1 MDDKPLNIKSIVVN
15 PNKWIETMSSQM
27 PSVMVGNKLFLDKY
41 LGEGFA
47 SVEVLQ
53 EGLYY
58 IVINATFNKSINY
71 NRLPEVEEEHY
82 LVIISLTD
90 GPTFTHL
97 DNEEYRFKI
106 SENFNALIV
115 PPSILSQMKAVKDE
129 EVLLLTIVVGRRW
142 IEDNIIGNDEN
153 SYIRQLLNAGQPIPI
168 VEQFN
173 LNHRELIENLFY
185 LRYKDKIQ
193 KLSSVIE
200 LISYLIDSISRK
212 KGFKE
217 SLINSND
224 MKLILESCMI
234 IEQNWKAFLSIKS
247 LATQVKMG
255 ESSFKLKFKKVTGYS
270 PYQFYLKIKME
281 KAKELLLNSNK
292 SISEIGYICG
302 YTNLSHF
309 SRQFKKEFGVL
320 PSVITKN
327 RNI

>member
-1 MDDKPLNIKSIVVN
+1 
-15 PNKWIETMSSQM
+15 MSAQL
-27 PSVMVGNKLFLDKY
+27 PSRRVGNKLYLDEY
-41 LGEGFA
+41 SGDGYA

-53 EGLYY
+53 NGLYY

-97 DNEEYRFKI
+97 DNREYRFKL
-106 SENFNALIV
+106 SDNFSALIV
-115 PPSILSQMKAVKDE
+115 PPSILSQMKAIKGE
-129 EVLLLTIVVGRRW
+129 EVLLLTIVVGRKW

-153 SYIRQLLNAGQPIPI
+153 SYIQQLLNAGHPVPI
-168 VEQFN
+168 VKQFN

-200 LISYLIDSISRK
+200 LLSYLIDSISRK
-212 KGFKE
+212 EGIRE
-217 SLINSND
+217 SLINFND
-224 MKLILESCMI
+224 MKLILESCRI
-234 IEQNWKAFLSIKS
+234 IEQNWISFSSIKS

-255 ESSFKLKFKKVTGYS
+255 ESSFKLKFKKVTGCS

-281 KAKELLLNSNK
+281 KAKEMLLSGNK

-320 PSVITKN
+320 PSFITKN
-327 RNI
+327 RNT